1 MEVNFVPLAFN
12 QIVAKLDS
20 TYNWDSILI
29 GLTGGI
35 EPHFGKNVWSSSG
48 HLHMWY
54 PKQIQPVTAW
64 EAEIDKIFN
73 QAVQI
78 LDRDK
83 RKILYGRWQE
93 IVADKLPLIYTV
105 QPANIFAVRD
115 KFGNLKPTSYGGA
128 FHNIEEIYLKQPR

>member
-1 MEVNFVPLAFN
+1 L
-12 QIVAKLDS
+12 S
-20 TYNWDSILI
+20 

-54 PKQIQPVTAW
+54 PKQIQPATVW